1 MPMMFTN
8 DTSNTNT
15 LTGYLEKHRLGEFYL
30 ESLQVYEIMKITH
43 LGTQNNKNGKFLF
56 HKSHLS
62 YHIYYIPFQSQQL
75 NLRI

>member
-1 MPMMFTN
+1 
-8 DTSNTNT
+8 
-15 LTGYLEKHRLGEFYL
+15 
-30 ESLQVYEIMKITH
+30 MKIPPF
-43 LGTQNNKNGKFLF
+43 GAQNNKNGTSLF